1 MLLQGLRAW
10 MVQRVTAIYL
20 LLYISVATISML
32 FFPIENWA
40 QWQQLFATP
49 WFNIATQGFIL
60 GLILHAW
67 VGVRDAVI
75 DYINHFPSRLL
86 ILTVIAVTLIL
97 SGLWS
102 VMILIRVM

>member
-10 MVQRVTAIYL
+10 MLQRVTAIYL
-20 LLYISVATISML
+20 LLYISIAIISMM
-32 FFPIENWA
+32 FYPIESGS
-40 QWQQLFATP
+40 QWRELFAIH

-60 GLILHAW
+60 ALILHAW

-86 ILTVIAVTLIL
+86 ILSVIAITLIL

-102 VMILIRVM
+102 IMILIRVM